1 MNPIYTLHNLDFV
14 ILTCIMIIAVVIVML
29 HLYCYC
35 NDDGLTCIVVAVAAV
50 AVVAV
55 VAEVAEVVAAA
66 AVVVVRDS
74 INRVVHLETVMPYNA
89 HNLRRS
95 VCHVTPVKFAE
106 NRILVMN
113 H

>member
-35 NDDGLTCIVVAVAAV
+35 NDDGLTCI
-50 AVVAV
+50 V